1 MRLLPSGLVASG
13 TIRFGGEDLLSL
25 DERRLRDIRGSRI
38 ALLFQDPY
46 TMLNPLQRSGRHI
59 DETLLDDP
67 GTTGG
72 KRAETLRRLSE
83 VGITDPHVADRY
95 PFQLSGGM
103 RQRVALA
110 ASLARDPA
118 ALIADEPT
126 TAL

>member
-38 ALLFQDPY
+38 AMLFQDPY

-83 VGITDPHVADRY
+83 VTGHDLTAGVTPVE
-95 PFQLSGGM
+95 L
-103 RQRVALA
+103 ALA
-110 ASLARDPA
+110 LRARRLLPQ
-118 ALIADEPT
+118 PSS
-126 TAL
+126 